1 MKKGLWIVAMCL
13 CLLGSC
19 AHGVSTVNSASPSPS
34 PSASPSTGPSGSTN
48 PSVASTSAS
57 PSPVSDSASTVVSDS
72 ASPSTST
79 SPSASTSASTSVAVA
94 HAITSSVTGSGTVT
108 FSKEEA
114 LAGETITVTLTA
126 GASELFSSIASD
138 QVSLTVGEEGKTY
151 TFVMPD
157 AAVVINV
164 VFRAKV
170 SYALRSLIN
179 NTTYS
184 DIAFTKMTAG
194 NSYEEQQ
201 ASVLDVSFPSYP
213 IETSLGEVFPAMVL
227 QVNDTFFDVTWNTK
241 GIFELSFA
249 FPGKETV
256 IALSVDDSD
265 ASGFTLSYPKGTDY
279 QILGIDEKRKYLHPS
294 YAYEIKGGHQLT
306 DFAVTEDLSKKDIPI
321 WEGDNTLYRQ
331 NDYVTKLYAASTL
344 SFKEEDAKLVPIVYD
359 TTVTDVTNY
368 DSLPKEAYAGAHVS
382 MTLTLTANHFLHR
395 VLISD
400 PDYEGYRYYDHLE
413 CNPATNVV
421 RFTMPSDFS
430 RVKLAFTV
438 SATLGLTM
446 TSVTHVSS
454 FALYKDEALT
464 LPATPAEFASA
475 GYGARIDFYC
485 QFVTDT
491 GYAVSDVTVP
501 DGVDNFHCLAQSK
514 NCFNIYYY
522 GDDALTLTPTVVDT
536 TIRNEVTGSRNT
548 TFKTLSGTPIPD
560 DYAAGDLVVL
570 KVSGAPG
577 TKVEYMDSD
586 EVTFRKA
593 LTAEGVYAFIMPSQE
608 VTIRTMFAS
617 YIKFALKVRDY
628 TYIKSFGVAP
638 SRPSS
643 KDINNR
649 EKTIDVLPNVALTI
663 IVRTTTNH
671 KIAKIYKTTSADPVS
686 ASTDTTTPT
695 AAAASETTVT
705 PHGILNHL

>member
-1 MKKGLWIVAMCL
+1 
-13 CLLGSC
+13 
-19 AHGVSTVNSASPSPS
+19 
-34 PSASPSTGPSGSTN
+34 
-48 PSVASTSAS
+48 
-57 PSPVSDSASTVVSDS
+57 
-72 ASPSTST
+72 
-79 SPSASTSASTSVAVA
+79 
-94 HAITSSVTGSGTVT
+94 
-108 FSKEEA
+108 
-114 LAGETITVTLTA
+114 
-126 GASELFSSIASD
+126 
-138 QVSLTVGEEGKTY
+138 
-151 TFVMPD
+151 
-157 AAVVINV
+157 
-164 VFRAKV
+164 
-170 SYALRSLIN
+170 
-179 NTTYS
+179 
-184 DIAFTKMTAG
+184 
-194 NSYEEQQ
+194 
-201 ASVLDVSFPSYP
+201 
-213 IETSLGEVFPAMVL
+213 
-227 QVNDTFFDVTWNTK
+227 
-241 GIFELSFA
+241 
-249 FPGKETV
+249 
-256 IALSVDDSD
+256 
-265 ASGFTLSYPKGTDY
+265 
-279 QILGIDEKRKYLHPS
+279 
-294 YAYEIKGGHQLT
+294 
-306 DFAVTEDLSKKDIPI
+306 
-321 WEGDNTLYRQ
+321 
-331 NDYVTKLYAASTL
+331 
-344 SFKEEDAKLVPIVYD
+344 
-359 TTVTDVTNY
+359 
-368 DSLPKEAYAGAHVS
+368 

-464 LPATPAEFASA
+464 LPATPAEFAST
-475 GYGARIDFYC
+475 GYGTRIDFYC

-491 GYAVSDVTVP
+491 GYAVSDVPVP